1 MLLTMVE
8 KIKKTDYTTIFCEPF
23 YFTKESKISILHQKI
38 SIKKQIELKN
48 CVKHNLKIF
57 LIRLWRIPHACI
69 KESSLFL

>member
-38 SIKKQIELKN
+38 SIKKTNWVKEL
-48 CVKHNLKIF
+48 CQT
-57 LIRLWRIPHACI
+57 
-69 KESSLFL
+69 